1 MVNFTAET
9 LRKNFT
15 IADKAFTCPQP
26 FAAGHVLTDNEAAVM
41 NQVLSE
47 NVRNNIAPKIKKGE
61 EVNQE
66 IIDKYVAGYEFGIR
80 SISTSDPVQKEIRR
94 IAEDALGKKLASKGM
109 SKAKLTK
116 EQYGEMVDSIIQ
128 NNYDALYNRAIQVI
142 EIRAASLDLE
152 A

>member
-1 MVNFTAET
+1 
-9 LRKNFT
+9 
-15 IADKAFTCPQP
+15 
-26 FAAGHVLTDNEAAVM
+26 
-41 NQVLSE
+41 
-47 NVRNNIAPKIKKGE
+47 
-61 EVNQE
+61 
-66 IIDKYVAGYEFGIR
+66 
-80 SISTSDPVQKEIRR
+80 
-94 IAEDALGKKLASKGM
+94 M

>member
-9 LRKNFT
+9 PRKNFT

-66 IIDKYVAGYEFGIR
+66 IIDQYVAGYEFGLR

-116 EQYGEMVDSIIQ
+116 EQYGEMVEIIIK
-128 NNYDALYNRAIQVI
+128 NNYYSLYNRAIQVI

>member
-1 MVNFTAET
+1 M
-9 LRKNFT
+9 
-15 IADKAFTCPQP
+15 
-26 FAAGHVLTDNEAAVM
+26 TDNEAAVM